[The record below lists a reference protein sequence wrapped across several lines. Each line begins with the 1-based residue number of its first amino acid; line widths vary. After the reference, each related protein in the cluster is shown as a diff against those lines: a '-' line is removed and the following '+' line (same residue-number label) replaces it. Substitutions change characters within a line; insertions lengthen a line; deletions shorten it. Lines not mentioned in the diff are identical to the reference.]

1 MTKVSKLHRGWAED
15 PEYRQAYDELA
26 PEFALA
32 QTLIEARTRA
42 DLTQAELARR
52 MQTTQSTV
60 ARLES
65 GRIHPSTR
73 TLERI
78 ARATGTHLRISFEPA

>member
-1 MTKVSKLHRGWAED
+1 MTKVSTLHHQWTKD
-15 PEYRQAYDELA
+15 PEYRKADEELA

-32 QTLIEARTRA
+32 QALIEARTRA
-42 DLTQAELARR
+42 DLTQAELAKR
-52 MQTTQSTV
+52 MKTTQSTV

-65 GRIHPSTR
+65 GRVHPSTR

-78 ARATGTHLRISFEPA
+78 ARATGTQLRISFEPP

>member
-1 MTKVSKLHRGWAED
+1 MTKVSKLHREWAKD

-32 QTLIEARTRA
+32 QALIEARTRA
-42 DLTQAELARR
+42 DLTQAELASR

-65 GRIHPSTR
+65 GRVHPSTR

>member
-1 MTKVSKLHRGWAED
+1 MTKVSKLHREWVKD
-15 PEYRQAYDELA
+15 PAYRQAYDELA

-32 QTLIEARTRA
+32 QALIEARTRA
-42 DLTQAELARR
+42 DLTQAGLASR

>member
-1 MTKVSKLHRGWAED
+1 MTKVSKLRREWAKD
-15 PEYRQAYDELA
+15 PEYRQTYDELA

-32 QTLIEARTRA
+32 QALIEARTRA
-42 DLTQAELARR
+42 DLTQAELASR
-52 MQTTQSTV
+52 MQVTQPTV

-65 GRIHPSTR
+65 GRVHPSTR

>member
-1 MTKVSKLHRGWAED
+1 MTKVSKLHREWAKD

-26 PEFALA
+26 PEFVLA
-32 QTLIEARTRA
+32 QALIEARTRA
-42 DLTQAELARR
+42 DLTQAKLAKR

-73 TLERI
+73 TLERNV
-78 ARATGTHLRISFEPA
+78 RATGTRLRISFEPA

>member
-1 MTKVSKLHRGWAED
+1 MTKVSKLHCEWAKD
-15 PEYRQAYDELA
+15 PEYRKAYDELA

-32 QTLIEARTRA
+32 QALIEARTRA

-65 GRIHPSTR
+65 GRVHPSTR

>member
-1 MTKVSKLHRGWAED
+1 MTKVSKLHREWAED

>member
-1 MTKVSKLHRGWAED
+1 MVSKLHREWAKD
-15 PEYRQAYDELA
+15 PEYRQAYDGLA
-26 PEFALA
+26 PELTLA
-32 QTLIEARTRA
+32 QALIEVRTRA
-42 DLTQAELARR
+42 DLTQAELASR

-60 ARLES
+60 GRLES
-65 GRIHPSTR
+65 GRVHPSTR